1 MRGKYFFFYF
11 LFISICFCQEF
22 NLPVYTSSYGK
33 PVNIDGKIEKTEWED
48 ASIYSGFMNNYHMG
62 EEWKKSIPLYYAIP
76 SQTIIYLK
84 WDDTNFYFAFRCERI
99 KGIPLVA
106 LTKPEE
112 RDVNLTKEESIEIFL
127 MIGSGKHYFFVGNVL
142 GAIFDG
148 NEGKDGRWDKGWNGA
163 WRYKT
168 NITEEYWE
176 GELSIPFKELGIDK
190 PNKSDIWKFS
200 VCRYQPNYSRSSI
213 TFIGGW
219 FFEPKTYGN
228 LYFTKKLRV
237 YSVYSLLPN
246 RIILKQEIKNISNE
260 QLNINLNSGIYPVDK
275 EGEGRIRFPDIKAG
289 YAFEEETFI
298 YSKKK
303 GKSYTET
310 KIINPQESINLLLIQ
325 PSRQN
330 DRYVVLVDISTD
342 TTKLLSQ
349 TFPAIYYEEE
359 PVKIEIVKRILTAGK
374 IYVILKEYTLKEGD
388 EVKFKLTDLNNNI
401 LKEEIQK
408 KTKVGIKF
416 EIEVE
421 KYKPGDYL
429 ITIETKDIKKTTG
442 LKMPEIPE
450 WYLKKSGKT
459 DKIPEPFKP
468 IEEKKD
474 RITFTFKQAYILK
487 ENFLPQQIISLFGEE
502 LLKEPIKLY
511 MEEGG
516 KKIEIKTEKV
526 EKNIKPDR
534 IDIKGR
540 FKGVSIEGE
549 IDSFI
554 EFDGLLWTNIK
565 FNKKGIIDKLYLEIP
580 YKKEVGVYY
589 HAFAPDIV
597 KGSKVLRGKLP
608 EERLKIQFFP
618 CVWIGDIEKGGIEWS
633 CESFRYWSN
642 KNENERIEI
651 VPEKD
656 KVVLRVNF
664 IDDKKE
670 IKGDEKYSF
679 GLMITPVR
687 DPRNYSYWKDTRM
700 VYSFNP
706 GHQKFDPKG
715 LEKYQGGR
723 RNLSFWFYGRKAPK
737 FYNYGVVCVYP
748 LKGNI
753 NTEKG
758 TIELYVKP
766 VAEKLQ
772 NILDIF
778 YIDSGREDKGV
789 KLILRNTDWEKE
801 KPVIELINFD
811 GMKVDRIPLKFT
823 NWKNDEFNHI
833 GVSWEKYGN
842 KIEIYG
848 NGEKLGEK
856 DINLSLEGI
865 DKSSNYLF
873 IGGDT
878 QIIVDEL
885 RVSGEKG
892 DISYP
897 GKVKNDKNSLIV
909 DHFDEEFMPNDY
921 LQTKAEKIS
930 GLSGETGCW
939 VDIWAEFTKGKYGN
953 GVKLSISTEKD
964 RFQLSKALGADIFHS
979 HYWHRGSFGCWWK
992 PEDETRE
999 KNAKLWIEKIKNVNC
1014 KVGGYYL
1021 KNISPEDP
1029 YWNDF
1034 GDEITLK
1041 PLRISINNYVLC
1053 PNGPGKDFYVWSIEQ
1068 IIKRYNFPV
1077 GTHNDYGEVMIC
1089 KDLDHG
1095 CGWYDEKGNL
1105 QGTWPILAHREMN
1118 RRIYNLFHIFYPGGL
1133 YKNHTSSGPI
1143 LSSDGFCDY
1152 FVTGEYEAFT
1162 KKDTKPIGDYL
1173 PEDEYLT
1180 HYSYF
1185 IFGIPSYGQLL
1196 APWNLLGGDG
1206 IPVSQT
1212 HLVELYPVIKDGL
1225 FTPYGEGGED
1235 NVRAI
1240 CRIYYPALVDFAT
1253 VGEFNGFWKNKDIIK
1268 FLPEDEYTRKY
1279 IRASYY
1285 IDKKNRRCLLIFGNT
1300 GKDRKEIEVNID
1312 WDKIGLNKN
1321 KIVMRDLGTRE
1332 VYENKLKF
1340 DIKGE
1345 NVRFIVVNERR

>member
-84 WDDTNFYFAFRCERI
+84 WDDTNFYFGFRCERI

-190 PNKSDIWKFS
+190 PNESDIWKFS

-442 LKMPEIPE
+442 LKMPEKPE
-450 WYLKKSGKT
+450 WYIKKTGET

-468 IEEKKD
+468 IEAKKD
-474 RITFTFKQAYILK
+474 RITFTFKQAYILR
-487 ENFLPQQIISLFGEE
+487 ENFLPEQVISLFGEE
-502 LLKEPIKLY
+502 LLKGPIKLY

-516 KKIEIKTEKV
+516 KKIEIKTEKI
-526 EKNIKPDR
+526 EKDIKPDR
-534 IDIKGR
+534 IDIKGK
-540 FKGVSIEGE
+540 FKGGSIEGE

-597 KGSKVLRGKLP
+597 KGSKVLRGRLP

-656 KVVLRVNF
+656 RVVLRVNF

-679 GLMITPVR
+679 GLMITPIR
-687 DPRNYSYWKDTRM
+687 DPRNYSYWKD
-700 VYSFNP
+700 
-706 GHQKFDPKG
+706 
-715 LEKYQGGR
+715 
-723 RNLSFWFYGRKAPK
+723 
-737 FYNYGVVCVYP
+737 
-748 LKGNI
+748 I
-753 NTEKG
+753 
-758 TIELYVKP
+758 
-766 VAEKLQ
+766 
-772 NILDIF
+772 
-778 YIDSGREDKGV
+778 
-789 KLILRNTDWEKE
+789 
-801 KPVIELINFD
+801 
-811 GMKVDRIPLKFT
+811 
-823 NWKNDEFNHI
+823 
-833 GVSWEKYGN
+833 
-842 KIEIYG
+842 
-848 NGEKLGEK
+848 
-856 DINLSLEGI
+856 
-865 DKSSNYLF
+865 
-873 IGGDT
+873 
-878 QIIVDEL
+878 
-885 RVSGEKG
+885 
-892 DISYP
+892 
-897 GKVKNDKNSLIV
+897 
-909 DHFDEEFMPNDY
+909 
-921 LQTKAEKIS
+921 
-930 GLSGETGCW
+930 
-939 VDIWAEFTKGKYGN
+939 
-953 GVKLSISTEKD
+953 
-964 RFQLSKALGADIFHS
+964 
-979 HYWHRGSFGCWWK
+979 RG
-992 PEDETRE
+992 
-999 KNAKLWIEKIKNVNC
+999 VNC
-1014 KVGGYYL
+1014 K
-1021 KNISPEDP
+1021 
-1029 YWNDF
+1029 
-1034 GDEITLK
+1034 
-1041 PLRISINNYVLC
+1041 
-1053 PNGPGKDFYVWSIEQ
+1053 
-1068 IIKRYNFPV
+1068 
-1077 GTHNDYGEVMIC
+1077 
-1089 KDLDHG
+1089 
-1095 CGWYDEKGNL
+1095 EK
-1105 QGTWPILAHREMN
+1105 
-1118 RRIYNLFHIFYPGGL
+1118 
-1133 YKNHTSSGPI
+1133 
-1143 LSSDGFCDY
+1143 
-1152 FVTGEYEAFT
+1152 
-1162 KKDTKPIGDYL
+1162 
-1173 PEDEYLT
+1173 LT
-1180 HYSYF
+1180 HF
-1185 IFGIPSYGQLL
+1185 LQ
-1196 APWNLLGGDG
+1196 
-1206 IPVSQT
+1206 
-1212 HLVELYPVIKDGL
+1212 
-1225 FTPYGEGGED
+1225 
-1235 NVRAI
+1235 
-1240 CRIYYPALVDFAT
+1240 
-1253 VGEFNGFWKNKDIIK
+1253 FN
-1268 FLPEDEYTRKY
+1268 
-1279 IRASYY
+1279 
-1285 IDKKNRRCLLIFGNT
+1285 
-1300 GKDRKEIEVNID
+1300 
-1312 WDKIGLNKN
+1312 
-1321 KIVMRDLGTRE
+1321 
-1332 VYENKLKF
+1332 F
-1340 DIKGE
+1340 DPPI
-1345 NVRFIVVNERR
+1345 